1 AVMSSRAFSTDP
13 KDVVR
18 YARGFLRGLKSAG
31 VIGCGKHFP
40 GLGEGDLDSHHDL
53 PVIKKPLA
61 KLWKEDLVPY
71 RTMKR
76 ELPMVLI
83 NHANYPAV
91 TRDKLP
97 ASLSKKWITEVL
109 RRRIGYRG
117 LIASDDLEMGG
128 VLKAAPI
135 EQATIE
141 FIRAGGDLGLIC
153 HQEDYIVRAF
163 AGLTREAGRNRKFAQ
178 RVEESSKRVLAFK
191 KKWKP
196 RRASAPTSTITDKLT
211 RQLWAFSEEVR
222 IDTLERPERPA

>member
-71 RTMKR
+71 RTMNR

-97 ASLSKKWITEVL
+97 ASLSKKWIAEIL

-135 EQATIE
+135 DQAAVE
-141 FIRAGGDLGLIC
+141 FVRAGGDLALIC
-153 HQEDYIVRAF
+153 HEQENVEQSFETLVRTAERD
-163 AGLTREAGRNRKFAQ
+163 A
-178 RVEESSKRVLAFK
+178 RVRRRWLESGN
-191 KKWKP
+191 
-196 RRASAPTSTITDKLT
+196 
-211 RQLWAFSEEVR
+211 
-222 IDTLERPERPA
+222 